1 MHDISFGKAE
11 LSEALRLS
19 VLLKT
24 VYIQTYDI
32 EGITIESANF
42 ITKAF
47 AKERI
52 EGIIKDHRSQFMVA
66 RHRGNLVGAAEIL
79 FDSMCPIR
87 KIALPELGKLYV
99 LECFYGKGVGYGLLN
114 AVENEVKKQG
124 FKELHLMVY
133 IKNTRAIAF
142 YERQGYVTLGMTDF
156 KMEHN
161 TYKNLVMNKVLN

>member
-1 MHDISFGKAE
+1 MNDISFGKTE

-19 VLLKT
+19 ILLKT

-32 EGITIESANF
+32 EGITIESTNF

-52 EGIIKDHRSQFMVA
+52 EGVIKDNQSQFIVA
-66 RHRGNLVGAAEIL
+66 HHRGNLVGAAEIL
-79 FDSMCPIR
+79 FDSTCPIR

-99 LECFYGKGVGYGLLN
+99 LECFYGKGVGSGLLKV
-114 AVENEVKKQG
+114 VENEVKQQG
-124 FKELHLMVY
+124 FREIHLMVY

-142 YERQGYVTLGMTDF
+142 YERQGYVTIGMTDF
-156 KMEHN
+156 KMEYH
-161 TYKNLVMNKVLN
+161 TYKNLVMNKVLD